1 MREFDAIVIGAGFS
15 GLYALYKLRD
25 EGLNVHVFDA
35 AGDVGGTWW
44 YNRYPGAR
52 VDGPSTPYYG
62 YMFSKELADEWDWE
76 ETQTGG
82 PQVLSYLGHV
92 AKKFDLKKDI
102 TFNARVENAEY
113 DADSQTWTITTDAGE
128 QAKARFLVCG
138 LGLLYVPNM
147 PDYPGI
153 ADFKGDIYH
162 TGRWPHEEVSFK
174 GKRVGVIGTG
184 SSGIQVIPEV
194 AKDADHVTVFQRT
207 AQYTLPARN
216 RRITPEE
223 LQEARDNWEETR
235 NIMCNHVAGF
245 PYQDELLKAS
255 DYTFEERQALYE
267 QYWQQGGFSI
277 ILRSF
282 RGIMVK
288 QDLNEEIGAFVR
300 GKIREIIDDPAT
312 AEKLMPRYLIG
323 TKRLIM
329 DTNYYETYNQDHVS
343 LVDIKEDPIETF
355 TETGI
360 HTKDGEHP
368 IDVLVLATG
377 FDAVTGSIMKLNPTG
392 KNGERLADKWAERHE
407 TYMGITIPDFPNL
420 FVLQGPGSPGVFFTV
435 PLGSE
440 RSVDWLAGCIRY
452 MDKNGYGAVNPDF
465 ENAKAWGEELDALAN
480 MTLYPQTPSWYSG
493 ANIPGKSRQFLGHL
507 DGAGYYNR
515 LAEIAANDYDG
526 LNFEPKSQPAETVEK
541 AS

>member
-1 MREFDAIVIGAGFS
+1 MREYDVIVIGAGFS

-62 YMFSKELADEWDWE
+62 YMFSQELADEWDWE

-82 PQVLSYLGHV
+82 PQVLSYLEHV

-102 TFNARVENAEY
+102 TFNARVETVEY
-113 DADSQTWTITTDAGE
+113 DEAAQNWTIVTDTGE
-128 QAKARFLVCG
+128 TAKAQFLVCG

-147 PDYPGI
+147 PDYAGI
-153 ADFKGDIYH
+153 QEFKGDIFH

-184 SSGIQVIPEV
+184 SSGIQVIPEI
-194 AKDADHVTVFQRT
+194 AKDAAHVTVFQRT

-216 RRITPEE
+216 RPITKPELE
-223 LQEARDNWEETR
+223 KARANWQETR
-235 NIMCNHVAGF
+235 DVMCDNVAGF
-245 PYQDELLKAS
+245 PHDNLTRSAG
-255 DYTFEERQALYE
+255 DYTFDERQALYE
-267 QYWQQGGFSI
+267 ELWQEGGFNLV
-277 ILRSF
+277 LRSF
-282 RGIMVK
+282 RGVMVK
-288 QDLNEEIGAFVR
+288 QELNEEIGDFVR
-300 GKIREIIDDPAT
+300 GKIRGMIDDPET
-312 AEKLMPRYLIG
+312 AGKLMPNYLIG

-329 DTNYYETYNQDHVS
+329 DTGYYETYNQEHVT
-343 LVDIKEDPIETF
+343 LVDIKQDPIERF
-355 TETGI
+355 SETAI
-360 HTKDGEHP
+360 QTKEGEHK
-368 IDVLVLATG
+368 IDMLVLATG
-377 FDAVTGSIMKLNPTG
+377 FDAVTGSIMKLNPQG
-392 KNGERLADKWAERHE
+392 LNGERLADKWAERHE

-440 RSVDWLAGCIRY
+440 RSVNWLAGCIRH
-452 MDKNGYGAVNPDF
+452 MQEHDYGAVDADF
-465 ENAKAWGEELDALAN
+465 DKAKAWGEELDALAN

-493 ANIPGKSRQFLGHL
+493 ANIPGKSQQFLGHL
-507 DGAGYYNR
+507 DGAGYYRR
-515 LAEIAANDYDG
+515 LGEIAENGYEG
-526 LNFEPKSQPAETVEK
+526 LNFTPKKSV
-541 AS
+541 S